1 VAYPDP
7 VFVGGAGGSG
17 AFSVGRLVGAHSRYA
32 EVPARA
38 RFHAVPEGLP
48 GFLRGSVS
56 AKELVRRVRTAWL
69 HLPDENG
76 RELGLAGIVGEDD
89 LHAAL
94 AQFEREAAEDRL
106 RAARGLVH
114 AILDPVAA
122 RERKPSWV
130 ETTPATALTAPALL
144 QMFPAMR
151 VIHCIRDGRD
161 VAADVARQADG
172 YDFDG
177 ALDWWVERVVRIDRQ
192 ISRLPFGSALVLRI
206 EDLAGSKRE
215 AAWRGLLDFL
225 VLDEEPAMRT
235 RAEEELE
242 LVRADI
248 GAWREGLTDGDAQR
262 VTALYEE
269 RLRRLADADVAW
281 APQLADDYCGAP
293 LALLAG
299 GGSNGSRPFEHS
311 GTYDGPV
318 TLPYTVDEVG
328 GAKHLLVTFAGLTL
342 EASDPPVEMRK
353 RVGSLR
359 AHRMFIGAD
368 SDYYF
373 GPQRKLA
380 GAQAAIG
387 LVRREARRL
396 GVPEQNVITYG
407 VSAASLAALYVGLK
421 VEAGHI
427 FAGAPPIRAGGWVL
441 KLERAVA
448 PSADAAGMRRALVG
462 RTGVHGDP
470 NAALFYD
477 RLIWRAAQRAAHEA
491 TIHLFASPDDLV
503 VRDAEWF
510 NDVLRD
516 HPTLTCRVEIQD
528 YGAHSWAKLPFFGY
542 MQRALLPELGAYS

>member
-32 EVPARA
+32 EIPARA

-48 GFLRGSVS
+48 GFLRGRVS
-56 AKELVRRVRTAWL
+56 ADELVGRVRTRWL

-76 RELGLAGIVGEDD
+76 RELGLAGIVSEEELD
-89 LHAAL
+89 AAL
-94 AQFEREAAEDRL
+94 AQFERDADDDRL

-114 AILDPVAA
+114 AVLDPVAE

-130 ETTPATALTAPALL
+130 ETTPATALTAPILK
-144 QMFPAMR
+144 QMLPEMR

-161 VAADVARQADG
+161 VAADIARQVDG
-172 YDFDG
+172 YDFES
-177 ALDWWVERVVRIDRQ
+177 ALDWWVDRVRQIDRQ
-192 ISRLPFGSALVLRI
+192 IARLPHGSALVLRI
-206 EDLAGSKRE
+206 EDLVGSRRD

-225 VLDEEPAMRT
+225 VLDEEPAMRA
-235 RAEEELE
+235 RADEELE

-248 GAWREGLTDGDAQR
+248 DAWRDGLPDADVNR
-262 VTALYEE
+262 ISALYEE
-269 RLRRLADADVAW
+269 RLGRLADADVSW
-281 APQLADDYCGAP
+281 APQLADDYSGAP

-299 GGSNGSRPFEHS
+299 AGANGGVPFESS
-311 GTYDGPV
+311 GTYAGPV
-318 TLPYTVDEVG
+318 TLPYTVDDVE
-328 GAKHLLVTFAGLTL
+328 GARHLLVTFAGLTL
-342 EASDPPVEMRK
+342 EAADPPVEMRK
-353 RVGSLR
+353 RVGKLR

-368 SDYYF
+368 RHYYF
-373 GPQRKLA
+373 GPNQTVA

-387 LVRREARRL
+387 LIKREAGRL
-396 GVPEQNVITYG
+396 GVPDRNIITFG

-421 VEAGHI
+421 VEAGQI
-427 FAGAPPIRAGGWVL
+427 FAGAAPIRAAGWVL

-448 PSADAAGMRRALVG
+448 PSADAAGMRRELLG
-462 RTGVHGDP
+462 RSGVDGNPD
-470 NAALFYD
+470 AARFYD
-477 RLIWRAAQRAAHEA
+477 RFIWRAAQRAEHEA
-491 TIHLFASPDDLV
+491 TIHLFVSPDDLV
-503 VRDAEWF
+503 VRDAEWL

-542 MQRALLPELGAYS
+542 MQRALLPELGSYS